1 MPCTSQGLLCSP
13 NILTCSETNTGWCA
27 ITATP
32 SPGWPSGCCTA
43 PPPSTTSSPAPAR
56 RSRTPTPMLPTTT
69 CPSEPS
75 RSIRSAPP
83 SAPSIEFPELGA
95 IDPREHAHGAP
106 SDVVTGPTPSPG
118 KLLKRSEAARLLG
131 VSTATV
137 RRMEGTTLS
146 PVLGPDGVH
155 RFLEEHVREL
165 VIHRVRMVP
174 ESPDAYDAEEAA
186 TAFDLFDQD
195 VHQVDVV
202 KRTRLH
208 PRAVAAMYREW
219 ASMRGGYAVTGE
231 IARQLAA
238 LPWLLGSR
246 PICRGEDLL
255 KCLRQTAP
263 HACSRCQQP
272 SPQLRAQCAKDLT
285 LDEA

>member
-1 MPCTSQGLLCSP
+1 
-13 NILTCSETNTGWCA
+13 
-27 ITATP
+27 
-32 SPGWPSGCCTA
+32 
-43 PPPSTTSSPAPAR
+43 
-56 RSRTPTPMLPTTT
+56 
-69 CPSEPS
+69 
-75 RSIRSAPP
+75 
-83 SAPSIEFPELGA
+83 
-95 IDPREHAHGAP
+95 
-106 SDVVTGPTPSPG
+106 
-118 KLLKRSEAARLLG
+118 
-131 VSTATV
+131 
-137 RRMEGTTLS
+137 MEGATLT

-155 RFLEEHVREL
+155 RFREEHVREL

-202 KRTRLH
+202 KRTKLH

-263 HACSRCQQP
+263 HVCSRCEP
-272 SPQLRAQCAKDLT
+272 ASPELCAQCAKGLT
-285 LDEA
+285 VEDADRKVVATRRLQEAILQHGG